1 MDGTSCG
8 AAAKPRQDGA
18 DQQTTGSNRAELEDK
33 TPAELS
39 VDHSGVGQCCSPHN
53 ALAMN
58 RAADAGRQRQKFVIA
73 ASTSM
78 MWS

>member
-1 MDGTSCG
+1 MNGTGCG
-8 AAAKPRQDGA
+8 AAMKPRQHGA
-18 DQQTTGSNRAELEDK
+18 DQQTPGSGCADLEDK
-33 TPAELS
+33 AAVELS